1 MIRLRNPQDLAAGIF
16 LIVVAVLALVFS
28 TNLPIG
34 KLVNMGPGYVPRT
47 LSWVL
52 GGLGV
57 LIAGRAFTID
67 GPRLDSW
74 ALRPLAALT
83 ASILVFAF
91 LLERAGLMIA
101 IIVTVAVAR
110 MAAPGL
116 KLSQVIGVGVVLA
129 VGSALLFVSLL
140 GLPLRIWPEFS
151 G

>member
-34 KLVNMGPGYVPRT
+34 KLVSMGPGYVPRT

-52 GGLGV
+52 GGVGV

-91 LLERAGLMIA
+91 LLERAGLVIA
-101 IIVTVAVAR
+101 IIITVAVAR
-110 MAAPGL
+110 VAAPGMTL
-116 KLSQVIGVGVVLA
+116 RQVIGVGVVLA
-129 VGSALLFVSLL
+129 AGSALLFVTLL
-140 GLPLRIWPEFS
+140 GLPLRIWPEFP